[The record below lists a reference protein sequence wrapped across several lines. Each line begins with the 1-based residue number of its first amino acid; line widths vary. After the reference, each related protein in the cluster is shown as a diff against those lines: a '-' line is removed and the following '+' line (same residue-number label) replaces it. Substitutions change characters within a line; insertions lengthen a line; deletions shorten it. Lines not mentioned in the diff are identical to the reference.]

1 MVYFHTA
8 PLPLRFSFWPGGRVK
23 APSVQRFV
31 EVRRSQKE
39 EDPMSA
45 PLSRVY
51 PQRVE
56 LARRSPLL
64 MVVPAVIVV
73 SLLGIAGVGF
83 AWSSAL
89 RTKHA
94 VNENY
99 NALEK
104 RLAQTEETNAQLHGQ
119 LSVVAGRLKLTPEEE
134 AEAQKI
140 ADRVRGMDAQQIAKV
155 DAELRTELSAK
166 AAASELDTK
175 ANNADVEENTAK
187 SHNELA
193 AVRKEVVDTKKDMEA
208 TATDLNKRLA
218 REQHEIE
225 LLRTAGQHSD
235 YDFALNAKGAKTTL
249 AGITIELQDSN
260 VKKNQF
266 NMVLLIGTTRL
277 VQKNRVLDEPIFF
290 YRPND
295 TAPMELLVDHL
306 AKHQV
311 SGRLIV
317 PKPSMAANS
326 ASNVSANA
334 ASSHPTP

>member
-1 MVYFHTA
+1 
-8 PLPLRFSFWPGGRVK
+8 
-23 APSVQRFV
+23 
-31 EVRRSQKE
+31 
-39 EDPMSA
+39 MSA

-51 PQRVE
+51 PHGVE
-56 LARRSPLL
+56 LARRSPLV

-83 AWSSAL
+83 AWSSAV

-94 VNENY
+94 VTENY

-104 RLAQTEETNAQLHGQ
+104 RLAQTEENNAQLRGQ

-140 ADRVRGMDAQQIAKV
+140 ADRVRGMDALQIAKV
-155 DAELRTELSAK
+155 DAELRTELAAK
-166 AAASELDTK
+166 ASASELDTK
-175 ANNADVEENTAK
+175 ANNADVEVITAK

-208 TATDLNKRLA
+208 TANDLNKRLE
-218 REQHEIE
+218 REQREIE
-225 LLRTAGQHSD
+225 LLRTAGQHTD

-249 AGITIELQDSN
+249 AGVTIELQDSA

-266 NMVLLIGTTRL
+266 NMVLLIGTIRL

-306 AKHQV
+306 AKHRV

-317 PKPSMAANS
+317 PKSSMAANS
-326 ASNVSANA
+326 ASNVSAKA
-334 ASSHPTP
+334 ASSHPSP

>member
-1 MVYFHTA
+1 
-8 PLPLRFSFWPGGRVK
+8 
-23 APSVQRFV
+23 
-31 EVRRSQKE
+31 
-39 EDPMSA
+39 MSA

-51 PQRVE
+51 PERVE

-83 AWSSAL
+83 AWSSAV

-94 VNENY
+94 VTENY
-99 NALEK
+99 NSLEK
-104 RLAQTEETNAQLHGQ
+104 RLAQTEETNAQLRGQ
-119 LSVVAGRLKLTPEEE
+119 LSVVAVRLKLTPEEE

-155 DAELRTELSAK
+155 DEELRTELAAK
-166 AAASELDTK
+166 ASASELDTK
-175 ANNADVEENTAK
+175 VDNTDLAEVTTK
-187 SHNELA
+187 SHNELV
-193 AVRKEVVDTKKDMEA
+193 AVRKEVDNTKKDMEA
-208 TATDLNKRLA
+208 TATDLNKRLE
-218 REQHEIE
+218 REQREIE
-225 LLRTAGQHSD
+225 FLRTAGQHND

-249 AGITIELQDSN
+249 AGVTIELQDSN

-266 NMVLLIGTTRL
+266 NMTLLFGTIRL

-306 AKHQV
+306 AKHRV

-317 PKPSMAANS
+317 PKSSMAV
-326 ASNVSANA
+326 SNVSASTG
-334 ASSHPTP
+334 SSHPSP